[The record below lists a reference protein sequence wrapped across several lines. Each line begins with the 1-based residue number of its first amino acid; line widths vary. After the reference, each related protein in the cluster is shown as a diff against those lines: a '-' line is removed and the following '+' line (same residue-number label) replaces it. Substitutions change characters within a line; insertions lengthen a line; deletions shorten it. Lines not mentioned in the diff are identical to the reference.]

1 MNLFSR
7 RINTMH
13 PGRSQSGRYGML
25 SGMIHRFEGTLI
37 QALET
42 VSNAVKP
49 DVGQVKD
56 YPPFTHLLNERARP
70 SIGAT
75 QGHMPVLTSNDQN
88 KPYGQA
94 LRGLAGF

>member
-1 MNLFSR
+1 M
-7 RINTMH
+7 
-13 PGRSQSGRYGML
+13 
-25 SGMIHRFEGTLI
+25 GMIHRFEGTLI

-56 YPPFTHLLNERARP
+56 YPPFAHLLTERARP

>member
-1 MNLFSR
+1 MCNVMYFYVAFLCTF
-7 RINTMH
+7 ILPYT
-13 PGRSQSGRYGML
+13 
-25 SGMIHRFEGTLI
+25 
-37 QALET
+37 
-42 VSNAVKP
+42 AVKP

-56 YPPFTHLLNERARP
+56 YPPFAHLLTERACP